1 MANALKKITTRAK
14 QLQKKHPNS
23 KWVSLVK
30 KAGAEY
36 RAGKLGAAVG
46 ARKKKTARKK
56 VTHKRRKI
64 SGVTKRARLIK
75 TAKKSHAIEGR
86 ALEQLASLGAVKSQA
101 KKIIGSK
108 LAGALMR
115 REMAGTKTAKRK
127 AAKVVG
133 ALKRDYKKFC

>member
-1 MANALKKITTRAK
+1 MPNALKKITTRAK

-36 RAGKLGAAVG
+36 RAGKLGATVG
-46 ARKKKTARKK
+46 ARKKTHKK
-56 VTHKRRKI
+56 KATHKRRKVSGI
-64 SGVTKRARLIK
+64 SKRARALK
-75 TAKKSHAIEGR
+75 VARKSHAIEGR
-86 ALEQLASLGAVKSQA
+86 ALDSLGAVKSQA

-127 AAKVVG
+127 AAKVVTG
-133 ALKRDYKKFC
+133 LKRDYKKFC